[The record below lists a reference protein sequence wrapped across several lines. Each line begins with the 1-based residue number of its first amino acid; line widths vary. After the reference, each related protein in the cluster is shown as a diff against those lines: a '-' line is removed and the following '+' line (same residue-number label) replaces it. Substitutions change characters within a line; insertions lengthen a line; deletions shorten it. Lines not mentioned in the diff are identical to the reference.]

1 MKNENKGVINIY
13 IKNTKRED
21 YFFNE
26 IITKKE
32 ISNFNEIINLLFF
45 KETKAKPIQINNRQI
60 FLYFMHRYLY
70 TKHFIYLLKQKNKKF
85 LDNKSKNYLYLY
97 ALFYVYINNEFIKPK
112 FIDIKLLSID
122 KFFKLVIKFYKSKLL
137 SLYHVIN
144 IFKLYL
150 FLLTNSK
157 TNLPM
162 TENVNTLSNFIKYFW
177 KLSKEIEFENNNAN
191 NKEIN
196 DLIKEEILTKLFDIL
211 NGNKYLNN
219 YFYLLHSFRKEE
231 NIFLL
236 MKMTVERKFLSE
248 ENKSFIETNIINYLE
263 NNFRKEHL
271 NYLYKIVSD
280 ILIKFNYLNPNPA
293 KKTDEKENYISLN
306 KSFEYLTKIVDILIK
321 VINEEKNQI
330 KSISNY
336 YCDKGFV
343 FNLNNKDKIGCK
355 VSDVSYNRNKN
366 KKSAFCI
373 LFAFLLRD
381 NSIKNENQVIFSIR
395 DSEKEYLCL
404 FSKGKEVYL
413 RYYSSGK
420 LYEIKIIDNII
431 YNQNYLFFFFY
442 DKGKIR
448 ISINNKIN
456 TEKSEGNL
464 KLPNKFDVYIGMP
477 GKNDNK
483 KQEFT
488 FNGIIY
494 PIIIFEIYKKSDV
507 YSEMKENI
515 LKVKNYYYLIAE
527 KYFEDKR
534 NSNINNSKDDI
545 LIDNYK
551 EYYGLF
557 DKDNEER
564 MKKILNYITQI
575 VLYINPFV
583 VTSSFSKRL
592 KIYKDA
598 NIYEINEGKN
608 KVQYSY
614 EFNVVPTL
622 DKGQIFSFKDNNL
635 LSYLKINNGLNIV
648 ILEIETLY
656 NYILLLNNNENYMK
670 IVNDN
675 KEEFYKTM

>member
-13 IKNTKRED
+13 ITNTKSED

-32 ISNFNEIINLLFF
+32 ISNFNEIINSLFS

-60 FLYFMHRYLY
+60 FLFFMNRYLY
-70 TKHFIYLLKQKNKKF
+70 TKHFVYLLKQKNKKF

-97 ALFYVYINNEFIKPK
+97 TCFYVYINNEFIKPK
-112 FIDIKLLSID
+112 LIDIKLLSVD
-122 KFFKLVIKFYKSKLL
+122 KFFKLAIKFYKSKLL

-157 TNLPM
+157 TKLPM

-177 KLSKEIEFENNNAN
+177 KLSKEIEFENDAN

-211 NGNKYLNN
+211 SGNQYLSN

-236 MKMTVERKFLSE
+236 MKMIVERKFLSE
-248 ENKSFIETNIINYLE
+248 ENKSFIETNIIKYLE

-280 ILIKFNYLNPNPA
+280 ILIKFNYLNPKPA
-293 KKTDEKENYISLN
+293 KKTDEKENYISIN
-306 KSFEYLTKIVDILIK
+306 KRFEYLTKIIDILIK
-321 VINEEKNQI
+321 VIKEEKNQI
-330 KSISNY
+330 QNISNY

-343 FNLNNKDKIGCK
+343 FNLNDKDKIGCK
-355 VSDVSYNRNKN
+355 VSDVSYNRNK
-366 KKSAFCI
+366 KSAFCI

-381 NSIKNENQVIFSIR
+381 NDIKNENQVIFSIR

-420 LYEIKIIDNII
+420 IYEIKIIDNII

-456 TEKSEGNL
+456 TEKSEGNF
-464 KLPNKFDVYIGMP
+464 KLPNKFDAYIGMP
-477 GKNDNK
+477 GKSDNK

-507 YSEMKENI
+507 YSEMKQNI

-534 NSNINNSKDDI
+534 NSNINSSKDGV

-551 EYYGLF
+551 EYYGLI

-564 MKKILNYITQI
+564 MKKISNYITQI
-575 VLYINPFV
+575 VLYINPYV
-583 VTSSFSKRL
+583 VTSTFSKKL

-622 DKGQIFSFKDNNL
+622 DNGQIFAFKDNNL
-635 LSYLKINNGLNIV
+635 LSYLKINNGLI
-648 ILEIETLY
+648 IITLEIETLY
-656 NYILLLNNNENYMK
+656 NYILLLNNNGNYMN

>member
-13 IKNTKRED
+13 ITKTKRED

-32 ISNFNEIINLLFF
+32 ITNFNGIINSLFSE
-45 KETKAKPIQINNRQI
+45 ETKAKPIQINNRQI
-60 FLYFMHRYLY
+60 FLCFMNRYLY
-70 TKHFIYLLKQKNKKF
+70 TKHFVYLLKQKNKKF

-162 TENVNTLSNFIKYFW
+162 TEKVNTLSNFIKYFW
-177 KLSKEIEFENNNAN
+177 KLSKEIEFENNVN
-191 NKEIN
+191 NEEIN
-196 DLIKEEILTKLFDIL
+196 DLIKKEILTKLFDIL

-248 ENKSFIETNIINYLE
+248 ENKTFIETNIINYLE

-271 NYLYKIVSD
+271 NYLYKIISD
-280 ILIKFNYLNPNPA
+280 ILIKFNYLNPNHV

-306 KSFEYLTKIVDILIK
+306 KSFEYLTKIIDILIK
-321 VINEEKNQI
+321 VIKEEKNQMN
-330 KSISNY
+330 SISNY

-343 FNLNNKDKIGCK
+343 FNLNDKDKIGCK
-355 VSDVSYNRNKN
+355 VSDVSYNRNK
-366 KKSAFCI
+366 KSAFCI

-381 NSIKNENQVIFSIR
+381 NGIKNENQVIFSIR

-456 TEKSEGNL
+456 IEKSEGNF
-464 KLPNKFDVYIGMP
+464 KLPNNFNVYIGLP

-483 KQEFT
+483 KEEFT

-507 YSEMKENI
+507 YSEMKQDI

-534 NSNINNSKDDI
+534 NSNINSSKDDAF
-545 LIDNYK
+545 IDNYK

-575 VLYINPFV
+575 VLYINPYV
-583 VTSSFSKRL
+583 VTSSFSRKI

-608 KVQYSY
+608 KVQVQYSY
-614 EFNVVPTL
+614 EFNVVPSL
-622 DKGQIFSFKDNNL
+622 DNGQIFAFKDNNL
-635 LSYLKINNGLNIV
+635 LSYLKINNGLNI
-648 ILEIETLY
+648 ITLEIETLY